1 MGRAFFAAFLLF
13 PGLAALFLLLQLN
26 GKLLPRTAKTGRS
39 IVFGRNSR
47 TKQLRIHDAKNGGAA
62 GGHNTLKRV
71 NSVVP
76 LPVVSATLAAPACY
90 SIVMPDTRL
99 DLDLEPVSQ
108 WLPARWKK
116 ILIAGPCG
124 AESEDQLLETARGIA
139 ALGHASLFRAG
150 VWKPRTRPGA
160 FEGMGEAALEWLN
173 VVKAET
179 GLPVTV
185 EVATA
190 AHTELALK
198 AGIDVLWI
206 GARTT
211 VNPFSVQE
219 IADALA
225 GTDVPVLV
233 KNPVNP
239 DLMLWFGA
247 LERLNRAGI
256 RKLGAIH
263 RGFSTGTKT
272 QYRNAPLWEMA
283 IALRSACPALPLICD
298 PSHISGRRDL
308 IEPVSQQALDL
319 DVDGLMIETHR
330 DPATALSDAAQQL
343 TPALLQQ
350 LLQKLV
356 VRDKGCNDANFG
368 HQLNS
373 LRTVID
379 DIDAEMVQALARRM
393 QVVEKIGSYKKEHG
407 VTILQ
412 IERWLH
418 ILQSRTAQGEAL
430 GLDKDIIAELCQLL
444 HKASI
449 RRQTEVMN
457 KAE

>member
-1 MGRAFFAAFLLF
+1 
-13 PGLAALFLLLQLN
+13 
-26 GKLLPRTAKTGRS
+26 
-39 IVFGRNSR
+39 
-47 TKQLRIHDAKNGGAA
+47 
-62 GGHNTLKRV
+62 
-71 NSVVP
+71 
-76 LPVVSATLAAPACY
+76 
-90 SIVMPDTRL
+90 MPDSQL
-99 DLDLEPVSQ
+99 HLDLEPISN

-124 AESEDQLLETARGIA
+124 AESEDQVLETARAIA
-139 ALGHASLFRAG
+139 AGGQTSLFRAG

-160 FEGMGEAALEWLN
+160 FEGMGEQALPWMQR
-173 VVKAET
+173 VKAET
-179 GLPVTV
+179 GLPVTI
-185 EVATA
+185 EIATA
-190 AHTELALK
+190 AHTEMALK

-219 IADALA
+219 IADVLK
-225 GTDVPVLV
+225 GVDIPVLV

-239 DLMLWFGA
+239 DLQLWFGA

-283 IALRSACPALPLICD
+283 IALRSACHELPIIND

-308 IEPVSQQALDL
+308 IESVAQQALDL
-319 DVDGLMIETHR
+319 NVDGLMIETHR

-343 TPALLQQ
+343 TPALLHQI
-350 LLQKLV
+350 LAKLV
-356 VRDKGCNDANFG
+356 VREPGCGDEDFG
-368 HQLNS
+368 KQLNS
-373 LRTVID
+373 LRAVID
-379 DIDAEMVQALARRM
+379 GIDAEMVQALARRM
-393 QVVEKIGSYKKEHG
+393 QVVEEIGAYKKEHS

-412 IERWLH
+412 IERWLE
-418 ILQSRTAQGEAL
+418 ILRSRTAQGESL
-430 GLDKDIIAELCQLL
+430 GIEREIITELCQLL

-449 RRQTEVMN
+449 KRQTEVMN
-457 KAE
+457 R

>member
-1 MGRAFFAAFLLF
+1 
-13 PGLAALFLLLQLN
+13 
-26 GKLLPRTAKTGRS
+26 
-39 IVFGRNSR
+39 
-47 TKQLRIHDAKNGGAA
+47 
-62 GGHNTLKRV
+62 
-71 NSVVP
+71 
-76 LPVVSATLAAPACY
+76 
-90 SIVMPDTRL
+90 MPDTQL
-99 DLDLEPVSQ
+99 HLDLEPITN

-124 AESEDQLLETARGIA
+124 AESEEQVLETAKAIA
-139 ALGHASLFRAG
+139 AGGQASLFRAG

-160 FEGMGEAALEWLN
+160 FEGMGEQALPWMQR
-173 VVKAET
+173 VKAET
-179 GLPVTV
+179 GLPVTI
-185 EVATA
+185 EIATA
-190 AHTELALK
+190 AHTEMALK

-219 IADALA
+219 IADVLK
-225 GTDVPVLV
+225 GVDIPVLI

-239 DLMLWFGA
+239 DLQLWFGA

-256 RKLGAIH
+256 RKLAAIH

-283 IALRSACPALPLICD
+283 IALRSACPELPIIND

-308 IEPVSQQALDL
+308 IESVAQQALDL
-319 DVDGLMIETHR
+319 NVDGLMIETHR

-343 TPALLQQ
+343 TPALLHQI
-350 LLQKLV
+350 LAKLV
-356 VRDKGCNDANFG
+356 VREPGCGDEDFG
-368 HQLNS
+368 KHLNS

-379 DIDAEMVQALARRM
+379 GIDAEMVQALARRM
-393 QVVEKIGSYKKEHG
+393 QVVEEIGAYKKEHS

-412 IERWLH
+412 IERWLE
-418 ILQSRTAQGEAL
+418 ILRSRTAQGEAL
-430 GLDKDIIAELCQLL
+430 GIEREIITELCQLL

-449 RRQTEVMN
+449 KRQTEVMN
-457 KAE
+457 R